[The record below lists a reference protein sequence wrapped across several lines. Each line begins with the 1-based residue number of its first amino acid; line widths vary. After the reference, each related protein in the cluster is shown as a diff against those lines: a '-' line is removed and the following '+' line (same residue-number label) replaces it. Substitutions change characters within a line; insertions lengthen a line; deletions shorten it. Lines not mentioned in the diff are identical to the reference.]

1 MPLEKRRPNPPQRF
15 DPFSA
20 ERRRS
25 PELPPR
31 ARPIRA
37 TSALRGGKKHVSVSY
52 VTCFFARSHAQIH
65 VGKKKVAYL
74 CSSFLSFTAPSRHL
88 PASRGRLP
96 TSTANGGTRPN
107 ARPTRCMINWLE
119 RQTQSGHNNTSR
131 LFPLIPIP
139 RRSRGQILCW
149 AEELEP

>member
-74 CSSFLSFTAPSRHL
+74 CSSFLSFTAPL
-88 PASRGRLP
+88 ASPSSEQRASSDFDRERGNSAKRAADAL
-96 TSTANGGTRPN
+96 
-107 ARPTRCMINWLE
+107 
-119 RQTQSGHNNTSR
+119 HD
-131 LFPLIPIP
+131 
-139 RRSRGQILCW
+139 
-149 AEELEP
+149 